1 MITGEEF
8 VTPLN
13 TAWSR
18 GTMLAAHGTLADEA
32 ATAAAIVVRAETV
45 PQARRAVTRSSIVRA
60 ETVPP
65 ARRAVTSPMRATNQ
79 SAELRPEAFPLPLQL
94 SVNLTRNTDRESLT
108 AEAPIVHRG
117 HNTLVIEVRI
127 VDDRQRLI
135 VKLVA
140 TQLAPVAPTVTAPA
154 ARPGR

>member
-1 MITGEEF
+1 MITGEEI

-32 ATAAAIVVRAETV
+32 ATAAAIA
-45 PQARRAVTRSSIVRA
+45 VRA

-65 ARRAVTSPMRATNQ
+65 ARRAVTSPMWATNQ

-94 SVNLTRNTDRESLT
+94 SVNLVGNTDRESLT

-117 HNTLVIEVRI
+117 RSTLVIEVRV
-127 VDDRQRLI
+127 VDDRRRLI
-135 VKLVA
+135 AKLVA

-154 ARPGR
+154 ACPGR

>member
-8 VTPLN
+8 VTSLN

-32 ATAAAIVVRAETV
+32 ATAAAIA
-45 PQARRAVTRSSIVRA
+45 VRA

-65 ARRAVTSPMRATNQ
+65 ERRAVTSPMWATNQ

-108 AEAPIVHRG
+108 AEAPIVQRG
-117 HNTLVIEVRI
+117 RSTLAIEARV

-135 VKLVA
+135 AKLVA

>member
-1 MITGEEF
+1 M
-8 VTPLN
+8 
-13 TAWSR
+13 W
-18 GTMLAAHGTLADEA
+18 
-32 ATAAAIVVRAETV
+32 
-45 PQARRAVTRSSIVRA
+45 
-60 ETVPP
+60 
-65 ARRAVTSPMRATNQ
+65 ATNP

-94 SVNLTRNTDRESLT
+94 SVNLIGNTDRESLT

-117 HNTLVIEVRI
+117 RSTLVIEVRI

>member
-1 MITGEEF
+1 
-8 VTPLN
+8 
-13 TAWSR
+13 
-18 GTMLAAHGTLADEA
+18 MLAAHGTLADEA
-32 ATAAAIVVRAETV
+32 ATAAAIA
-45 PQARRAVTRSSIVRA
+45 VRA

-65 ARRAVTSPMRATNQ
+65 ERRAVTSPMWATNQ

>member
-45 PQARRAVTRSSIVRA
+45 PPARRAVTRSSIVRA

-65 ARRAVTSPMRATNQ
+65 ERRAVTSPMWATNP

-94 SVNLTRNTDRESLT
+94 SVNLIGNTDRESLT

-117 HNTLVIEVRI
+117 RSTLVIEVRI

>member
-1 MITGEEF
+1 M
-8 VTPLN
+8 
-13 TAWSR
+13 R
-18 GTMLAAHGTLADEA
+18 
-32 ATAAAIVVRAETV
+32 
-45 PQARRAVTRSSIVRA
+45 RSSIVRA

-65 ARRAVTSPMRATNQ
+65 ARRAVTRPTWATNP

-94 SVNLTRNTDRESLT
+94 SVNLVGNTDRESLT